1 MVCRKNQD
9 PKELRDLLQYEEDT
23 GKLFWKIRPDWM
35 FEHVRTARRWN
46 GRFAGK
52 EAFTALAGTG
62 YRYGSIHKKMYGAT
76 RVIWAVKTGEWPK
89 GEVDH
94 INGDILDNRW
104 ENLRIA
110 THSQNGKNRG
120 APSNNTSGYKGVS
133 FHRKNGKWR
142 AAIHSEGK
150 KYHLGYFNS
159 AELASQAYEEAAKIH
174 HGNFA
179 RIS

>member
-1 MVCRKNQD
+1 MSDKIKASDLKKYLICD
-9 PKELRDLLQYEEDT
+9 PDR
-23 GKLFWKIRPDWM
+23 GVLFWKHRPREM
-35 FEHVRTARRWN
+35 FTSECSFRSWN
-46 GRFAGK
+46 TKYAGR
-52 EAFTALAGTG
+52 EAFTSCDSDG
-62 YRYGSIHKKMYGAT
+62 YRHGKILGFSFRAH

-110 THSQNGKNRG
+110 THSQNMKNRG

-133 FHRKNGKWR
+133 FHRKKGKWR